1 MSGSFFEGA
10 FPKMLAQAMS
20 DRLIAVEEAA
30 KSVQGAV
37 TDSSGRQQKTDVVV
51 KINTSSVKLKG
62 GFKTTDLEFPT
73 LDNGMVQNKS
83 KFKARVY

>member
-1 MSGSFFEGA
+1 
-10 FPKMLAQAMS
+10 MLAQAMS
-20 DRLIAVEEAA
+20 DGLIAVEEAA

-51 KINTSSVKLKG
+51 KINTSSVKLKE

-73 LDNGMVQNKS
+73 LDNGMVQTNLSLKQG
-83 KFKARVY
+83 VY